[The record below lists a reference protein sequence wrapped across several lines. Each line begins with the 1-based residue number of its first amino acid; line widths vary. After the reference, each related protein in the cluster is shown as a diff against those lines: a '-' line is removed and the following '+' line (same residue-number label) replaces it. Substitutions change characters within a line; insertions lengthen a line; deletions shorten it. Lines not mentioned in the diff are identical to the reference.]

1 MKKKKIVPLLCLL
14 GSFGFAGLAFGE
26 ALFEYNGKKYAR
38 DELSGKVKNKIYEAD
53 LQSYR
58 AKHSI
63 IDQAVIE
70 LHIKHLAKTQKKSEA
85 DVEKELFGL
94 KEPTEKELKKFYE
107 ENKARIPYP
116 FDKVKADIKRFVQD
130 KAKSEKRHM
139 IVEGLRKKKKFVP
152 LVKEPV
158 APIVSIDSKGFAR
171 RGNAKSKVTV
181 VEFADYKCPHC
192 GEAARTFKSI
202 YKKYDKKVNFVFVD
216 FPLRPG
222 LSEKLAEGAACAGEQ
237 NKYWEYHTMA
247 FEQQASSNEAS
258 VQSFA
263 DKVGLDKGKFKS
275 CLSSG
280 SGMSVVKKGRKLG
293 ESIGVSGTPAIYVN
307 GKKVMGYTK
316 DLIEKA
322 IEGGLSAKEA
332 FDKFGIM

>member
-1 MKKKKIVPLLCLL
+1 MKKKKLAPIFCLL
-14 GSFGFAGLAFGE
+14 GVFGLSGLSYGQ
-26 ALFEYNGKKYAR
+26 ALFEYSGKKYAR
-38 DELSGKVKNKIYEAD
+38 DDLSGKLKNQVYEAD
-53 LQSYR
+53 LQAYR

-70 LHIKHLAKTQKKSEA
+70 LHIKQLAKAQKKTPEQ
-85 DVEKELFGL
+85 VEKELFGL

-139 IVEGLRKKKKFVP
+139 IVEGLRKKKKFVS
-152 LVKEPV
+152 LVKEPE
-158 APIVSIDSKGFAR
+158 APIVDIDATGFAR

-192 GEAARTFKSI
+192 GEAAKSFKSI

-247 FEQQASSNEAS
+247 FEQQASTNDAS
-258 VQSFA
+258 VQGFA

-280 SGMSVVKKGRKLG
+280 SGMAIVKKGRKLG
-293 ESIGVSGTPAIYVN
+293 ESIGVTGTPAVYVN

-322 IEGGLSAKEA
+322 IDNGLSGA
-332 FDKFGIM
+332 GRS